1 MVNQYAL
8 CTHQYPKIEPH
19 FYYRKKREEYII
31 AIFIS
36 AFMKLVAFLLILTA
50 FGLRFGIEKEKD
62 TSSKLFYASF
72 AIEFAS
78 LLLNCFTI
86 KNFEK
91 LCGFFQDSKRRF
103 LLFIT
108 HFGMG
113 VALIYAFET
122 SEEISLA
129 TQRGLAGMYCLCSVY
144 TAFRSV
150 RELVQPTWFDR
161 FGWFEVVF
169 INILKLL
176 AVSTYT

>member
-1 MVNQYAL
+1 
-8 CTHQYPKIEPH
+8 
-19 FYYRKKREEYII
+19 
-31 AIFIS
+31 
-36 AFMKLVAFLLILTA
+36 MKLVAFLLILTA
-50 FGLRFGIEKEKD
+50 FGLRFGLEKEKD
-62 TSSKLFYASF
+62 KSSKLFYASF
-72 AIEFAS
+72 AIEFS
-78 LLLNCFTI
+78 PLLLNCYTI

-113 VALIYAFET
+113 VTLIYAFET
-122 SEEISLA
+122 SEETCIA

-150 RELVQPTWFDR
+150 QDLVQPTWFDR

-176 AVSTYT
+176 AVSSCT